1 MTYTPD
7 LYIIDEDAVNS
18 KPIKCGTECLFKY
31 NFQEQSTSYKAC
43 INDTSTNDIQM
54 PYIKITNEFLSNT
67 SNTGII
73 AVNFQT
79 KNYWF
84 DSLYLT
90 KPGFIF
96 TESQISALN
105 FKNNIQE
112 VDSSACSL
120 AIVCTTGNNNY
131 LTIVQTIIPRQ
142 SVANT
147 TRSSTLSNLIMDIQN
162 SVLRTN
168 DKKIPD
174 CSQDS
179 LGFAISTVNI
189 NNLISEYDD
198 FFFYNDVKNRTT
210 YNLIVFSASKPILI
224 NNATVNVL
232 EGYFSKSVSTQSPSI
247 YKSLPGPSKK
257 TVFKSSQK
265 PINNLSEGED
275 DIYIKCQPT
284 DQEGEILVSG
294 QDPYAPVEQ
303 QFDLGSALNLDN
315 NWFTSAMMGI
325 LIMLVIIK
333 GTEFLLKTGTRGVLG
348 N

>member
-1 MTYTPD
+1 MTYKPD
-7 LYIIDEDAVNS
+7 LYNIDEDTVNS
-18 KPIKCGTECLFKY
+18 NNIKCGTECLFKY

-43 INDTSTNDIQM
+43 INDTSTNELKM

-73 AVNFQT
+73 AVNFQN

-84 DSLYLT
+84 DSLYIT

-105 FKNNIQE
+105 FKNNIRE

-142 SVANT
+142 SVTNT
-147 TRSSTLSNLIMDIQN
+147 RRGSTLNNLIMDIQN
-162 SVLRTN
+162 SVLRSN

-174 CSQDS
+174 CTSDS
-179 LGFAISTVNI
+179 LGFTISTVSI
-189 NNLISEYDD
+189 NGLISEYDD
-198 FFFYNDVKNRTT
+198 FFFYSNVENGTT
-210 YNLIVFSASKPILI
+210 YNLIAFSASKPILI
-224 NNATVNVL
+224 NNATIKVL
-232 EGYFSKSVSTQSPSI
+232 EGYFSQSVSTQGSGI
-247 YKSLPGPSKK
+247 YQSLPGSNKK

-284 DQEGEILVSG
+284 DEEGEILVSG
-294 QDPYAPVEQ
+294 QSVAPVEQ

-333 GTEFLLKTGTRGVLG
+333 GTEFLLKSGTRGVLG

>member
-7 LYIIDEDAVNS
+7 LYNIDEDAVNS
-18 KPIKCGTECLFKY
+18 KNIKCGTECLFKY

-43 INDTSTNDIQM
+43 INDTSTNEIKM

-96 TESQISALN
+96 TESKISALN

-142 SVANT
+142 SVTNT
-147 TRSSTLSNLIMDIQN
+147 TRGSTLNNLIMDIQN
-162 SVLRTN
+162 SVLRSN

-179 LGFAISTVNI
+179 LGFAISNVSI
-189 NNLISEYDD
+189 NGLIPQYDD
-198 FFFYNDVKNRTT
+198 FFFYSDVENSTT
-210 YNLIVFSASKPILI
+210 YNLIAFSASKPILI
-224 NNATVNVL
+224 NNAAVKVL
-232 EGYFSKSVSTQSPSI
+232 EGYFSKSVSTQAPGI
-247 YKSLPGPSKK
+247 YQSLPGPNK

-265 PINNLSEGED
+265 PINNLSEGEE

-294 QDPYAPVEQ
+294 QSVAPVEQ

-333 GTEFLLKTGTRGVLG
+333 GTEFLLKSGTRSVLG
-348 N
+348 D